1 MISTVIR
8 IPPPYTHRSATV
20 DDIPAIT
27 ALTDARELH
36 FHGRSHADPGEV
48 AATFARPALDPA
60 AHTLLVHAPD
70 GELAA
75 WAWAERRGEI
85 HVHPKHLGNGLG
97 TALLDWAEGLTAPGR
112 FVQSVTDADTAA
124 GEILAARGY
133 TRLATA
139 WLLEIGFEGDV
150 DVPEAPE
157 GVTVRPYEE
166 GDGPGVHVLV
176 EDAFAAF
183 KSRRFDYAEWAEGT
197 VARETFAPWASPVA
211 FQDGEPVGAVIALD
225 VPGSGEGY
233 IERVA
238 VRADQRGRGIAR
250 LLLRH
255 SFAAFAARGLTA
267 CTLWTHSETGALS
280 LYERVGMN
288 VRRSAT
294 VHTRDLA

>member
-1 MISTVIR
+1 MIKL
-8 IPPPYTHRSATV
+8 PPRYTHRPATT
-20 DDIPAIT
+20 DDIPAVT
-27 ALTDARELH
+27 ALADARERH
-36 FHGRSHADPGEV
+36 FHGLPHADPGDV

-60 AHTLLVHAPD
+60 TRTLLVHGPD
-70 GELAA
+70 GDLAA

-85 HVHPKHLGNGLG
+85 HVHPAHTGHGLG

-124 GEILAARGY
+124 VEILTARGY

-139 WLLEIGFEGDV
+139 WLLEIGLDGGV
-150 DVPEAPE
+150 DVPEVPG
-157 GVTVRPYEE
+157 GVTVRPFAD
-166 GDGPGVHVLV
+166 GDGPGAHTLM

-183 KSRRFDYAEWAEGT
+183 QPRRKDYAEWAEGT
-197 VARETFAPWASPVA
+197 VARETFAPWASPIA
-211 FQDGEPVGAVIALD
+211 FENGEPVGAVVSLD

-238 VRADQRGRGIAR
+238 VREDRRGRGIAR

-255 SFAAFAARGLTA
+255 AFAAFAARGLSA
-267 CTLWTHSETGALS
+267 CTLWTHSETGALA
-280 LYERVGMN
+280 LYERVGMR

-294 VHTRDLA
+294 VHARDLA